1 MNLMQIVAKKR
12 LQKAIRKSKM
22 ICLKKSI
29 LISEW
34 CRAYGNLDRY
44 EWIIREILK
53 AVKEDEKFQE
63 YIYLNEELEISLDEN
78 GIFIFS
84 EILISF
90 FGEKEV
96 MEKHRFLRNE
106 NLLVSNVYEPMNNL
120 ISDAELSDEE
130 FLKIYHNWNKW
141 FENNRQTLNEL
152 DDENRNIL
160 TLTFENINKELKRR
174 KL

>member
-1 MNLMQIVAKKR
+1 
-12 LQKAIRKSKM
+12 
-22 ICLKKSI
+22 
-29 LISEW
+29 
-34 CRAYGNLDRY
+34 
-44 EWIIREILK
+44 
-53 AVKEDEKFQE
+53 
-63 YIYLNEELEISLDEN
+63 
-78 GIFIFS
+78 
-84 EILISF
+84 
-90 FGEKEV
+90 

-106 NLLVSNVYEPMNNL
+106 NLLVSNVYEPMNNV